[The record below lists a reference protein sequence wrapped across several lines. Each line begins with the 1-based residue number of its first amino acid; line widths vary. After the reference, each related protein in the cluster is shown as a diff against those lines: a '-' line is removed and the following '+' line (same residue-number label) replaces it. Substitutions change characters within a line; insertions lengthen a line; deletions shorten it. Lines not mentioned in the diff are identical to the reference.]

1 MERKDF
7 LWMILCV
14 VFLAGFTF
22 QSFRE
27 RPKSLTSEEPL
38 VIQEK
43 EEKKAVVS
51 ESVTPPLNIPTLRE
65 IMAVREAPF
74 LDREQRAQLLAE
86 SPDDYFDPKR
96 YLQSN
101 DWEYR
106 DKVNRH
112 FHIASWV
119 YSKRKD
125 DPGLRRVMTLLLE
138 NGYDIEDY
146 SGIIRALAHHKAE
159 ITAIRNRYKELGF
172 YSEEEIQELLAE
184 RGVFRRQEAHKKAL
198 RDIFSMYGITN
209 KFLIGELYDADIGLV
224 REGDGSIGQGNI
236 ETVWGVRLLTD
247 EDWLDEEFW
256 IARTYYQ
263 GKPRGST
270 QERIA
275 NWHEQR
281 QKEKEQYRLEEK
293 PSREELA
300 E

>member
-1 MERKDF
+1 MKNKPQTFTTFLQSKTLFLIMERKDF
-7 LWMILCV
+7 LWMILCA
-14 VFLAGFTF
+14 VFLAGFIF

-27 RPKSLTSEEPL
+27 KPEVPKSEEPL
-38 VIQEK
+38 VIQEEK

-51 ESVTPPLNIPTLRE
+51 ESVSSPLNIPTLRE
-65 IMAVREAPF
+65 IMAAREAPF
-74 LDREQRAQLLAE
+74 LDREQRAQRLAE

-112 FHIASWV
+112 FHIASWA

-159 ITAIRNRYKELGF
+159 ITAIRNRYKELEF
-172 YSEEEIQELLAE
+172 YSEKEIQELLTE

-209 KFLIGELYDADIGLV
+209 KFLIGELYEADIGLV
-224 REGDGSIGQGNI
+224 REGDGSIGQGKI
-236 ETVWGVRLLTD
+236 
-247 EDWLDEEFW
+247 
-256 IARTYYQ
+256 
-263 GKPRGST
+263 
-270 QERIA
+270 
-275 NWHEQR
+275 
-281 QKEKEQYRLEEK
+281 
-293 PSREELA
+293 
-300 E
+300 

>member
-7 LWMILCV
+7 LWMILCA
-14 VFLAGFTF
+14 VFLAGFIF

-27 RPKSLTSEEPL
+27 KPKPPKSEEPL
-38 VIQEK
+38 MIQEK
-43 EEKKAVVS
+43 KEKKKAVVS

-65 IMAVREAPF
+65 IMAAREAPF
-74 LDREQRAQLLAE
+74 LDRERRAQLLAE
-86 SPDDYFDPKR
+86 SPNDYFDPKR

-125 DPGLRRVMTLLLE
+125 DTGLRRVMTLLLE

-159 ITAIRNRYKELGF
+159 ITAIRNRYKGLGF
-172 YSEEEIQELLAE
+172 YSEEEIQELLTE

-198 RDIFSMYGITN
+198 QDIFSMYGITN
-209 KFLIGELYDADIGLV
+209 EFLIGEL
-224 REGDGSIGQGNI
+224 
-236 ETVWGVRLLTD
+236 
-247 EDWLDEEFW
+247 
-256 IARTYYQ
+256 
-263 GKPRGST
+263 
-270 QERIA
+270 
-275 NWHEQR
+275 
-281 QKEKEQYRLEEK
+281 
-293 PSREELA
+293 
-300 E
+300 

>member
-7 LWMILCV
+7 LQMILCV
-14 VFLAGFTF
+14 VLLVGFVF

-27 RPKSLTSEEPL
+27 KSKPPKSEEPL
-38 VIQEK
+38 AIQEEK

-51 ESVTPPLNIPTLRE
+51 ESVSSRLNIPTLRE
-65 IMAVREAPF
+65 IMAAQESPF
-74 LDREQRAQLLAE
+74 LDRERRAQRLAE

-106 DKVNRH
+106 NKVNRH

-119 YSKRKD
+119 YSNRKD

-172 YSEEEIQELLAE
+172 YSEEEIQELLAKW
-184 RGVFRRQEAHKKAL
+184 GVFRRQEAHKKAL
-198 RDIFSMYGITN
+198 QDIFSMYGITN
-209 KFLIGELYDADIGLV
+209 EFLIGELYDVDIGLV
-224 REGDGSIGQGNI
+224 REGDGSIGQGKI
-236 ETVWGVRLLTD
+236 ETAEGDRLLTD
-247 EDWLDEEFW
+247 ED
-256 IARTYYQ
+256 
-263 GKPRGST
+263 
-270 QERIA
+270 
-275 NWHEQR
+275 
-281 QKEKEQYRLEEK
+281 
-293 PSREELA
+293 
-300 E
+300 

>member
-14 VFLAGFTF
+14 VLLFGFVF

-27 RPKSLTSEEPL
+27 KPKDPTPEEPL

-43 EEKKAVVS
+43 KEKKSVVS

-65 IMAVREAPF
+65 IMAAREAPF
-74 LDREQRAQLLAE
+74 LDRERRAQRLAE
-86 SPDDYFDPKR
+86 SPDNYFDPKR

-159 ITAIRNRYKELGF
+159 ITAIQNRYKELEF
-172 YSEEEIQELLAE
+172 YSEKEIQDLLAE

-198 RDIFSMYGITN
+198 QDIFSMYGITN
-209 KFLIGELYDADIGLV
+209 EFLIGQLYDADIGLV
-224 REGDGSIGQGNI
+224 REGDGSIGQGKI
-236 ETVWGVRLLTD
+236 ETVWGDRLLTD

-256 IARTYYQ
+256 IARAHYQ
-263 GKPRGST
+263 GEHRGSA

-281 QKEKEQYRLEEK
+281 QQEKEL
-293 PSREELA
+293 SREELA